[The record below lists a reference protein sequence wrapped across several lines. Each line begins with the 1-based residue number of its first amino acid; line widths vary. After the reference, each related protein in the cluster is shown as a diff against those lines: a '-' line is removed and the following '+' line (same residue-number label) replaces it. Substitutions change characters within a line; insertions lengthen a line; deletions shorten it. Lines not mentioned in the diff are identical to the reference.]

1 MVTIVKGNQTL
12 TVTKGAYNE
21 MYASQ
26 GWEIRTRET
35 GVLKDDLRT
44 VSKNRVIIPTQPQ
57 KQNLD
62 NPTQQYE
69 DIFDEPE
76 VDDMDL
82 SEIPISEMSV
92 PQLKLYGKQLGVEV
106 NTDSAKTLRNRIRK
120 VLEG

>member
-26 GWEIRTRET
+26 GWEIRTHET
-35 GVLKDDLRT
+35 GAIKDDLMA
-44 VSKNRVIIPTQPQ
+44 VSKNRVIIPPQPQ

-62 NPTQQYE
+62 NSTQPDE
-69 DIFDEPE
+69 DIFDDPE